1 MAAPATQ
8 ISFNVFIREKD
19 RNTCP
24 AYNTLP
30 LFACKRTTPSGTHEA
45 VGGFMCVLP
54 LLTVTCLLFFLQ
66 SGCLP
71 EVILPTSA
79 NISRFAYWSYMSSLS

>member
-8 ISFNVFIREKD
+8 ISFYVFIREKA

-30 LFACKRTTPSGTHEA
+30 LFAFKRATPSGTHET
-45 VGGFMCVLP
+45 VGGFTCVTTSHGTTSTVLP
-54 LLTVTCLLFFLQ
+54 SKWLLAEGYLTTA
-66 SGCLP
+66 S
-71 EVILPTSA
+71 
-79 NISRFAYWSYMSSLS
+79 ISRFAYRSYMSSPS

>member
-8 ISFNVFIREKD
+8 ISFYVFIREKD

-24 AYNTLP
+24 ACNTLP
-30 LFACKRTTPSGTHEA
+30 LLACKRVTPSGTHEA

-54 LLTVTCLLFFLQ
+54 LLTVSSLLFFLQ
-66 SGCLP
+66 SVCLP

-79 NISRFAYWSYMSSLS
+79 NISRLAYRSYMSNSS

>member
-8 ISFNVFIREKD
+8 ISFYVFIREKD

-24 AYNTLP
+24 AYNPLP
-30 LFACKRTTPSGTHEA
+30 LFACTRTTPSGTHEA
-45 VGGFMCVLP
+45 VGGFVCVLP
-54 LLTVTCLLFFLQ
+54 LPTVPRLLFFLQ

-71 EVILPTSA
+71 EVILPASA
-79 NISRFAYWSYMSSLS
+79 GIPRFAHQRYMASAS